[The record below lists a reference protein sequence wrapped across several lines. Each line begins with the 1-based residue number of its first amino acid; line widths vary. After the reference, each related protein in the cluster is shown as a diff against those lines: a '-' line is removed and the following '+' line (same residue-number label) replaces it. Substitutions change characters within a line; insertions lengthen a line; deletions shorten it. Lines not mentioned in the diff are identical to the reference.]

1 MEPIP
6 FRKDFVH
13 HQDSKLSENIREL
26 IFGMEDG
33 MVSTLGAVT
42 GIAAGTG
49 DHKIVIVAGLV
60 VVAVESISMGV
71 GSYISNHSVKQL
83 EKRKLYE
90 EEIEVKKYPE
100 AERAELAEMYIEDGW
115 PKDMAIKMA
124 EVAAKDH
131 DLMLREMAYRELN
144 IDINKDINPSQ
155 GAIVMFFSYI
165 IGGAFPVSVYLFL
178 PIIQAQYGAIMF
190 TLFGLF
196 ILGAFTTKFTKLK
209 WWKSALQ
216 MAALGGLASV
226 AGYLVGRLADFIF

>member
-1 MEPIP
+1 MEKIP

-13 HQDSKLSENIREL
+13 HQDSKLSENVREL

-60 VVAVESISMGV
+60 VVAVESISMGM
-71 GSYISNHSVKQL
+71 GSYISNHSVKEV

-90 EEIEVKKYPE
+90 EEIEVKKYPK
-100 AERAELAEMYIEDGW
+100 AEQAELLEMYIEGGW
-115 PKDMAIKMA
+115 PKDVAFKMVK
-124 EVAAKDH
+124 VAAKDH
-131 DLMLREMAYRELN
+131 DLMLKEMAYRELN
-144 IDINKDINPSQ
+144 IDPNRDSKPSH

-165 IGGAFPVSVYLFL
+165 VGGFFPLSVYLFL
-178 PIIQAQYGAIMF
+178 PIVQAQYGAIIF
-190 TLFGLF
+190 TILGLF
-196 ILGAFTTKFTKLK
+196 ILGAFTTRFTKLK
-209 WWKSALQ
+209 WYKSALQ
-216 MAALGGLASV
+216 MAALGSFASL